1 MPGIEKSFK
10 VDSTSTVVG
19 SFFCMTV
26 MTTYLESSSG
36 VADGGRTGLTA
47 IATSILFFIDAS
59 IHSNCFDVS

>member
-1 MPGIEKSFK
+1 
-10 VDSTSTVVG
+10 
-19 SFFCMTV
+19 MTV